1 MGSSFRLSL
10 RIWTGIGILM
20 LGYFTSLCFSIYF
33 SHSIQ
38 KKLPDVLDFA
48 VKSTELTQKILAGF
62 EEQNRTY
69 GNAIIFHNPETM
81 KKAKEE
87 ALHVENAL
95 TSLKTMPGAGRKLK
109 EKIESIQ
116 TNMTEYTRK
125 SEDIHEKNIGGAS
138 SPDMVLQISQLADQ
152 KKIMIRELRDI
163 ELAVRQNLS
172 DNVAAIIHDV
182 KKKNSYNMIMFLA
195 IIVTAAIVIH
205 LFIQKRIV
213 RTLFQITEK
222 LYESSEKVA
231 RISAE
236 ISSGS
241 RELAEGASHQAASV
255 AQASAGLEAISGK
268 TRQNAANTGTARE
281 VIRNTHEHIQKQNS
295 CMEKTAQA
303 MSEIR
308 ASGEQIG
315 KIIQTINDIAFQTRL
330 LALNA
335 SIEAA
340 RAGESGAGFAVVA
353 DEVKNLAARS
363 GEAAESIQELIDKT
377 IEEIKSGAALLEE
390 TSHMF
395 AETVAQNM
403 QTGELIGRIAD
414 ASDEQVED
422 IDNIRNTMS
431 LISDIVQQNRANAEV
446 FASVF
451 VKLNGQSERMSYFIR
466 RLKGLSERREEIR
479 VKIALRGEFLN
490 TASGRAEPFVTRY
503 ISAGGVSIVTK
514 NRMDE
519 DTEGEINIQSSS
531 IQFPWLR
538 GRVIRNIENSG
549 ADGHLAGICFV
560 DVSPAIKDV
569 IADILSTDLEGYEES

>member
-10 RIWTGIGILM
+10 RIWASISILM

-38 KKLPDVLDFA
+38 NKLPDISEFA
-48 VKSTELTQKILAGF
+48 VRSAELAQKIPAGF
-62 EEQNRTY
+62 EEQNRAY
-69 GNAIIFHNPETM
+69 GNAIIFHDPEIM

-87 ALHVENAL
+87 AQYVDSFL
-95 TSLKTMPGAGRKLK
+95 TDLKIMPGAGRDLK
-109 EKIESIQ
+109 EKIETIQ
-116 TNMTEYTRK
+116 MRLKEYTRK
-125 SEDIHEKNIGGAS
+125 SEDIHQKTIAGVT
-138 SPDMVLQISQLADQ
+138 SPEMVQHVSLLAEQ
-152 KKIMIRELRDI
+152 KKIMIGELRKI
-163 ELAVRQNLS
+163 SLGVRQNIS
-172 DNVAAIIHDV
+172 ENVAAVIHDV
-182 KKKNSYNMIMFLA
+182 QRKNRWNIVMFLA
-195 IIVTAAIVIH
+195 IIIAAVIVIH

-241 RELAEGASHQAASV
+241 RELAEGASHQAGSIAE
-255 AQASAGLEAISGK
+255 ASAALDAISQK
-268 TRQNAANTGTARE
+268 TRQNAGNTGTARD
-281 VIRNTHEHIQKQNS
+281 VTHKTHAHIQKLNLY
-295 CMEKTAQA
+295 MEKNAAA

-308 ASGEQIG
+308 SSGEQIG
-315 KIIQTINDIAFQTRL
+315 NIIQTINDIAFQTRL

-335 SIEAA
+335 NIEAA

-353 DEVKNLAARS
+353 NEVKNLAVRS
-363 GEAAESIQELIDKT
+363 GEAAESIHELIVKT
-377 IEEIKSGAALLEE
+377 IEEINSGSMLLDE

-395 AETVAQNM
+395 SETAAQNK
-403 QTGELIGRIAD
+403 QTGELIGKIAD
-414 ASDEQVED
+414 ASEEQVTD

-431 LISDIVQQNRANAEV
+431 VIADIVQQNRANAEV

-466 RLKGLSERREEIR
+466 KLKGMSERREQIR
-479 VKIALRGEFLN
+479 VKIALKGEFLN
-490 TASGRAEPFVTRY
+490 TASGRAEPFVTRD

-514 NRMDE
+514 NRLD
-519 DTEGEINIQSSS
+519 DGAEGEITIRSSS

-549 ADGHLAGICFV
+549 ENGHLAGLCFV
-560 DVSPAIKDV
+560 DVSPAIEEV
-569 IADILSTDLEGYEES
+569 IVDILSTDLEGYEEA